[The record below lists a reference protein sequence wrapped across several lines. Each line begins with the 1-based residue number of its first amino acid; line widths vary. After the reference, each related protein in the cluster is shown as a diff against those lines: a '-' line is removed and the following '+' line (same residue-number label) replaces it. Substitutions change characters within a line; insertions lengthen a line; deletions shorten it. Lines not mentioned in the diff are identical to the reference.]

1 MVLLGW
7 LLGALA
13 LLALGSTLALWSYGR
28 FARRARGAP
37 SRVIPPG
44 VDGALDRLLAPLE
57 AAHRQESGAAL
68 VVDPLQAFAARLA
81 LAQMARR
88 SLDLLYY
95 IWSDDRT
102 GRLMARALLQA
113 ADRGVRVRL
122 LLDDVNVLGRDPLYL
137 ALDRHPNI
145 AVRLFNP
152 IRARDN
158 AFRRGIDL
166 LFNILRYNRRMHGKI
181 WLADGRLALVGGRN
195 VGDVDFGA
203 ATGRKRNNDD
213 CDLIIA
219 GPVLRAV
226 ERSFDAHWNNG
237 LALPIAALWQ
247 KRRTSMPTFRQRLE
261 SVSRAPATRAYL
273 ARMAHLAEDADSF
286 SFGARALRL
295 EALRW
300 SDRIEFIA
308 DPPEKA
314 LDSGRAAWLP
324 EALMPRLLDAQH
336 RLRIM
341 TPYFVPGQEGLQA
354 LTDMARRG
362 VRVEIVTN
370 ALAVND
376 HIIVHGAY
384 RWYRRALVEA
394 GVVLHEFAARSSARP
409 GDRQARQM
417 LHGKTFIAD
426 DRLGFVGSFNF
437 DMRSVFLNTEMGVLF
452 EDPALLA
459 DLGAHI
465 DWAMAPDQAYRL
477 SMDGQLMG
485 WARDAHDLVHLE
497 PDSGVARRMLS
508 FVIGHL
514 PVHRLL

>member
-1 MVLLGW
+1 MTLLAW
-7 LLGALA
+7 TLGALA
-13 LLALGSTLALWSYGR
+13 LLALASALALWSYGR

-37 SRVIPPG
+37 SRALPPG
-44 VDGALDRLLAPLE
+44 ADSALDRLLAPLE
-57 AAHRQESGAAL
+57 GAHMGLSGAAL
-68 VVDPLQAFAARLA
+68 MTDPLQAFAARLA
-81 LAQMARR
+81 SAQMARR

-145 AVRLFNP
+145 SVRLFNP

-166 LFNILRYNRRMHGKI
+166 LLNVLRYNRRMHGKI
-181 WLADGRLALVGGRN
+181 WLADGRLAITGGRN

-203 ATGRKRNNDD
+203 AQGRKRNNDD
-213 CDLIIA
+213 CDLMLA
-219 GPVLRAV
+219 GPILRAV
-226 ERSFDAHWNNG
+226 EKSFDAHWNDG
-237 LALPIAALWQ
+237 LALPIASLWQ
-247 KRRTSMPTFRQRLE
+247 KRRARMPTFRRRLE
-261 SVSRAPATRAYL
+261 RVTNEAETRAYL
-273 ARMAHLAEDADSF
+273 RRVAPLM
-286 SFGARALRL
+286 GAANHAGALRL

-300 SDRIEFIA
+300 SDRLEFIA

-314 LDSGRAAWLP
+314 LATGRAAWLP
-324 EALMPRLLDAQH
+324 EALMPRLLGAER

-341 TPYFVPGQEGLQA
+341 TPYFVPGQEGLAA
-354 LTDMARRG
+354 LTDLARAG
-362 VRVEIVTN
+362 VRVQVVTN

-384 RWYRRALVEA
+384 RWYRRALIEA
-394 GVVLHEFAARSSARP
+394 GVQLYEFAARSAARP
-409 GDRQARQM
+409 RDRQARSM
-417 LHGKTFIAD
+417 LHGKIFIVD
-426 DRLGFVGSFNF
+426 DRLGFVGSLNF
-437 DMRSVFLNTEMGVLF
+437 DMRSAFLNTEMGVVF
-452 EDPALLA
+452 DDPALLA
-459 DLGAHI
+459 DVAAYM
-465 DWAMAPDQAYRL
+465 DWATAPDQAYQL
-477 SMDGQLMG
+477 SLDGPLMG
-485 WARDAHDLVHLE
+485 WAREAHDLVHLE
-497 PDSGVARRMLS
+497 PDSGAARRALS

>member
-1 MVLLGW
+1 MTLLAW
-7 LLGALA
+7 TLGALA
-13 LLALGSTLALWSYGR
+13 LLALASALALWSYGR

-37 SRVIPPG
+37 SRALPPG
-44 VDGALDRLLAPLE
+44 ADGALDRLMAPLE
-57 AAHRQESGAAL
+57 GAHMGLSGAAL
-68 VVDPLQAFAARLA
+68 MTDPLQAFAARLA
-81 LAQMARR
+81 SAQMARR

-145 AVRLFNP
+145 SVRLFNP
-152 IRARDN
+152 IRTRYS

-166 LFNILRYNRRMHGKI
+166 LLNILRYNRRMHGKI
-181 WLADGRLALVGGRN
+181 WLADGRLGITGGRN

-203 ATGRKRNNDD
+203 AQGRKRNNDD
-213 CDLIIA
+213 CDLMLA
-219 GPVLRAV
+219 GPILRAV
-226 ERSFDAHWNNG
+226 EKSFDAHWNDG
-237 LALPIAALWQ
+237 LALPIASLWQ
-247 KRRTSMPTFRQRLE
+247 KRRARMPTFRERLE
-261 SVSRAPATRAYL
+261 AVSRAPATRAFMARL
-273 ARMAHLAEDADSF
+273 APLADGAEPGR
-286 SFGARALRL
+286 FGARALRT

-300 SDRIEFIA
+300 SDRLEFIA

-314 LDSGRAAWLP
+314 LATGRATWLP
-324 EALMPRLLDAQH
+324 EALMPRLLAAER

-341 TPYFVPGQEGLQA
+341 TPYFVPGQEGLAA
-354 LTDMARRG
+354 LTGLARGG
-362 VRVEIVTN
+362 VRVEVVTN

-394 GVVLHEFAARSSARP
+394 GVQLYEFAARSTARP
-409 GDRQARQM
+409 GDRQARPM
-417 LHGKTFIAD
+417 LHGKIFTVD

-437 DMRSVFLNTEMGVLF
+437 DMRSAFLNTEMGVVF
-452 EDPALLA
+452 DDPALLA
-459 DLGAHI
+459 DVTAHM
-465 DWAMAPDQAYRL
+465 DWATAPDQAYRL
-477 SMDGQLMG
+477 SLDGPLMG
-485 WARDAHDLVHLE
+485 WAREAHDLVHLE
-497 PDSGVARRMLS
+497 PDSGAARRALS